1 MTKAALRKLYRQ
13 KRKELDDSAME
24 KLQDLVLIRFQTL
37 GFPFL
42 DCISTYLPMY
52 RHQEVDT
59 HPVVAYLQFL
69 HPGLTVAVPKT
80 NMENGSMQHYVYN
93 SETILREN
101 EFHIMEPVDG
111 EEVEPSSIDLVLVP
125 LLAFDE
131 KGNRVGYG
139 KGVYDRFL
147 AKCRKDTI
155 KIGLSFFDAEP
166 EITDTDDF
174 DISLDY
180 CVTPYQVYEF

>member
-13 KRKELDDSAME
+13 KRKDLDNHTME

-37 GFPFL
+37 ALPFL
-42 DCISTYLPMY
+42 DYISTYLPMH
-52 RHQEVDT
+52 RQHEVDT
-59 HPVVAYLQFL
+59 HPVVEYLQFL

-80 NMENGSMQHYVYN
+80 DMADGSMLHYVYN
-93 SETILREN
+93 SETLLREN
-101 EFHIMEPVDG
+101 EFHIMEPVGGLLVD
-111 EEVEPSSIDLVLVP
+111 PSLIDMVLVP

-147 AKCRKDTI
+147 ATCRKDTI
-155 KIGLSFFDAEP
+155 KIGLSFFGAEH

-174 DISLDY
+174 DIPLDY
-180 CVTPYQVYEF
+180 CVTPHQVYEF